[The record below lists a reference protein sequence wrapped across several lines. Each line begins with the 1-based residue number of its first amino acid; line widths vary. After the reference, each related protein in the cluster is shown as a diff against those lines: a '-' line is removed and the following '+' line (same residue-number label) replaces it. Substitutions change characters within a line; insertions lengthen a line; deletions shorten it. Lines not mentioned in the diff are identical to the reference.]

1 MQDRVNNVIMNMGGE
16 DRISLARKP
25 TYLTQNTREAEKVA
39 GVKIKLTHNDVD
51 MTEVFKLGQ
60 Y

>member
-25 TYLTQNTREAEKVA
+25 IYLTQNTREAERVA
-39 GVKIKLTHNDVD
+39 GVKIKLLATGVAGGNA
-51 MTEVFKLGQ
+51 
-60 Y
+60 